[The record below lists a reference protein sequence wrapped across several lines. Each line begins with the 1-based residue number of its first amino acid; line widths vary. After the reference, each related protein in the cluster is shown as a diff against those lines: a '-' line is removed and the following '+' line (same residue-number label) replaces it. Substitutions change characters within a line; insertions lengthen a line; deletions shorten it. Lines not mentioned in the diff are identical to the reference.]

1 MMCDGSSLSDTS
13 GGIRK
18 PVALVRIVNSRNI
31 AVRPGI
37 RLEPSIPNITI
48 MPATMPIRLMMT
60 WTVTNVDKL
69 IPRIMMRSPFRIDQ
83 ISIDQIAT
91 APDREL
97 PFTRPDHRYA
107 NRTPHGFHVACD
119 FCRIARSILSD

>member
-1 MMCDGSSLSDTS
+1 MMWDGNSLSDTR

-18 PVALVRIVNSRNI
+18 PVALVRIVNSRKI

-37 RLEPSIPNITI
+37 RLEPSIPNMTI

-69 IPRIMMRSPFRIDQ
+69 IPRIMMRPPFRK
-83 ISIDQIAT
+83 SI
-91 APDREL
+91 
-97 PFTRPDHRYA
+97 
-107 NRTPHGFHVACD
+107 
-119 FCRIARSILSD
+119 